1 MQIKLTD
8 IRRGMNH
15 RKINE
20 STIAALLESM
30 PALGQISPII
40 VKESQIM
47 RERLEPGYLL
57 IAGNHRLTTA
67 ERLEWETIEA
77 DVWPADTNAVRLE
90 MIEVD
95 ENLCRAELTAAEK
108 ARAIKLRKTLW
119 ESLQQHEA
127 GEHQVSTGRKPDGK
141 FGDDQKGFASST
153 SSAIGMGKTAIN
165 QYVKIAEV
173 LGDALDSLQGTDYD
187 SKTKLMELAEKT
199 EEARAEIL
207 ATVLA
212 TPEAQEV
219 IAPKEDK
226 PPKPKANKEERDEEA
241 KAHQLAKKI
250 IREFQRL
257 PEKYQQAIREA
268 ISEL

>member
-15 RKINE
+15 RKLNE
-20 STIAALLESM
+20 STVAALVESL
-30 PALGQISPII
+30 PSLGQISPII

-57 IAGNHRLTTA
+57 IAGNHRLTAA

-119 ESLQQHEA
+119 ESLKEHENS
-127 GEHQVSTGRKPDGK
+127 GHEVSTIRGPGMP
-141 FGDDQKGFASST
+141 QGFATST
-153 SSAIGMGKTAIN
+153 AAVTGMGKTAVN
-165 QYVKIAEV
+165 QYLKIAEV
-173 LGDALDSLQGTDYD
+173 LGDDLERIQGTELD
-187 SKTKLMELAEKT
+187 SKTKLMELVEKT
-199 EEARAEIL
+199 EEARAAIL
-207 ATVLA
+207 ATVMA
-212 TPEAQEV
+212 SPEVQDA

-226 PPKPKANKEERDEEA
+226 PPKPKATKDERDEDAEA
-241 KAHQLAKKI
+241 KKLSNRI
-250 IREFQRL
+250 IRQFQRL
-257 PEKYQQAIREA
+257 PDKYQRAIREA
-268 ISEL
+268 IAAI